1 MTTDGAATVEALRA
15 ELARAKEQ
23 ARSSN
28 AAALKAAEELK
39 AEKAAHCESQEKM
52 AKMAVELKYTADR
65 CRVLEKEKQ
74 AKATELEKAT
84 AADKDTRSA
93 MRAKKEELQEAGD
106 IAAGKPFML
115 RRKFGDPRYA
125 PLDRLWSS
133 TDAYMDLAAS
143 AADAAKYFQGQ
154 TDHEVDKLFW
164 TQFHVPERPLSFTD
178 QLAEWAE
185 LNRLSGLAMR
195 SVVDQLWPE
204 GPKPDSYFSLVQ
216 QLLDAVPRINAMK
229 RSVCIEG
236 SRMALAR
243 VKAYWAEMDATT
255 IEAQGSAIG
264 RVAAEHYFEEVLE
277 GARLIEA
284 QCSKILCL
292 SDMYSHCKHNAFMKF
307 L

>member
-1 MTTDGAATVEALRA
+1 MTANGAATVEALRA

-23 ARSSN
+23 ARFGN
-28 AAALKAAEELK
+28 AAAMKAAEELK
-39 AEKAAHCESQEKM
+39 AEKAAHGESRDKM
-52 AKMAVELKYTADR
+52 AKMAIELKAAADR
-65 CRVLEKEKQ
+65 CRVLEKENQ
-74 AKATELEKAT
+74 AKASDLEKA
-84 AADKDTRSA
+84 AATKKDLRSA
-93 MRAKKEELQEAGD
+93 MRAKKEELREAGD
-106 IAAGKPFML
+106 IVAGKSFML

-133 TDAYMDLAAS
+133 EDVYMDLAAS

-154 TDHEVDKLFW
+154 TDREVDQLFW
-164 TQFHVPERPLSFTD
+164 TQFHSPERPLSLTD

-204 GPKPDSYFSLVQ
+204 KPKPNNYFSLVQ
-216 QLLDAVPRINAMK
+216 QFLGAVSRINAMK
-229 RSVCIEG
+229 RSACIEG

-255 IEAQGSAIG
+255 VAAQGSAIG

-277 GARLIEA
+277 GAHLIEV
-284 QCSKILCL
+284 QCSKNI
-292 SDMYSHCKHNAFMKF
+292 MFE
-307 L
+307 